1 MGKTMRGHVRNPHE
15 EERLNKGNS
24 YLNKSLI
31 VTHLRSGD
39 VLNQCNFSS
48 KKYFGFL
55 KSEIKEEE
63 KSINQI
69 SKIDSN
75 FECAYFEYRNEK
87 TGLKITHRINLSH
100 QLRSKI

>member
-1 MGKTMRGHVRNPHE
+1 MGKMMRGHVRKSRE
-15 EERLNKGNS
+15 EEGLNKSNS

-39 VLNQCNFSS
+39 VLNKCNLSS

-55 KSEIKEEE
+55 KIEIKKEE

-75 FECAYFEYRNEK
+75 FECAYFEYRNIK
-87 TGLKITHRINLSH
+87 TGLKITHRINLLS
-100 QLRSKI
+100 